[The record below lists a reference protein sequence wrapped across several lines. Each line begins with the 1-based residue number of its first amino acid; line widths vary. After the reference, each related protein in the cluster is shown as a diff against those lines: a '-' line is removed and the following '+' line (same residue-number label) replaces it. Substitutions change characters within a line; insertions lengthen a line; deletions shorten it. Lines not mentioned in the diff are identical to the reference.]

1 MKGAP
6 EHSGHYYYGRT
17 LLLVY
22 LLLYLLLL
30 KMNHDG
36 RNQILL
42 SFYKGVFMK
51 SLAPYIFAVISIFAL
66 SSSLTIAQ
74 DQTTDL
80 AKELSKVGTKNIS
93 NYVSPI
99 FSGFA
104 SDLNS
109 AFYHSADLHDV
120 LGFDIGVKFGLGI
133 IKDADRKYDFITP
146 DSIGIK
152 NPLDQIVYL
161 KAGTDYDAVVTGVPT
176 AVGDKKNKFYVK
188 MIRSA
193 SDPFKQAIY
202 DSLVAHYRSNNL
214 FQIPNGFDLPA
225 VPLIMPQAA
234 IGLPFG
240 LEVMVR
246 FIPTV
251 SATEAG
257 KFNYM
262 GFGLRYDIDKLLR
275 KSPVDIAVHFMT
287 QKMNFKSKD
296 DKDIFSAT
304 GTAYGIEASKRLVF
318 LTVYGGFQLEKSSF
332 TLAQI
337 DGKFTTPDG
346 TETPFTIPEM
356 TFEGKNKSRFTL
368 GVRALL
374 ALVSIHAEY
383 SVANT
388 PVFAAGI
395 GVSLR

>member
-1 MKGAP
+1 
-6 EHSGHYYYGRT
+6 
-17 LLLVY
+17 
-22 LLLYLLLL
+22 
-30 KMNHDG
+30 
-36 RNQILL
+36 
-42 SFYKGVFMK
+42 MK
-51 SLAPYIFAVISIFAL
+51 SLAPYIFIVISIFAL
-66 SSSLTIAQ
+66 SSSITIAQ

-80 AKELSKVGTKNIS
+80 ATELTKVGTKNIS

-99 FSGFA
+99 FSGFSA
-104 SDLNS
+104 DLNS

-120 LGFDIGVKFGLGI
+120 LGFDVGVKIGMGI

-146 DSIGIK
+146 DHISIA
-152 NPLDQIVYL
+152 NPADPTQLITLD
-161 KAGTDYDAVVTGVPT
+161 AGSDYDAVVSGAPT

-188 MIRSA
+188 MMRTTGTSSIDTIKR
-193 SDPFKQAIY
+193 AIY
-202 DSLVAHYRSNNL
+202 DNLVAQYGSNNL

-275 KSPVDIAVHFMT
+275 KSPVDIAIHFMT
-287 QKMNFKSKD
+287 QKMNYKSKS

-318 LTVYGGFQLEKSSF
+318 LTVYGGFQLEKSTF

-337 DGKFTTPDG
+337 DGKFTTPDK

-368 GVRALL
+368 GVRALI